1 MDVFAPQTPT
11 LGFKGQSG
19 WLGRLAPETAG
30 SLITASSDIALVLD
44 REGVIVDVSL
54 GTPELRREDCRS
66 WIGRPWTEVVSV
78 ESRPK
83 VQDLLKGAADE
94 AAIQFRELNHP
105 LPGGTD
111 LPVRYSAMQVG
122 QDGTIVA
129 LGRDLRNLAH
139 LQQQL
144 VEAQQAM
151 EREYARLR
159 MAETRYRMLFHLTS
173 EPVVIV
179 EATQLR
185 VVEANPA
192 AQQHLELPADKL
204 TNTSI
209 LAGLAPESGEA
220 LQGMLRTVQ
229 ATGRADET
237 EIALASGGKRFRA
250 LASAFRQDQA
260 GYLLIRLTPL
270 AGEGAAGSGFESRIL
285 GLLEHL
291 PDGFVVISPELKIL
305 EANRA
310 FLDLAQLSSKHQAL
324 GEPLDM
330 WLGRPGIDL
339 QLLMVTLT
347 EHGVVRNFN
356 TIVRGQF
363 GTVEEVEISAV
374 PALSGSTP
382 SYGFV
387 IRSLG
392 VRNALAG
399 QRGRGLP
406 RSVEHLTELVGR
418 VSLRELVRETTDV
431 IEKLCIEAALELSK
445 DNRASAA
452 NMLGLSRQSFYAKL
466 RRHGLGDLD
475 DGEDDGSD
483 LN

>member
-1 MDVFAPQTPT
+1 M
-11 LGFKGQSG
+11 
-19 WLGRLAPETAG
+19 GRLAPEVAG
-30 SLITASSDIALVLD
+30 SLITAASDIALVLD
-44 REGVIVDVSL
+44 RDGIILDVSL
-54 GTPELRREDCRS
+54 GTEQLRREGHGA
-66 WIGRPWTEVVSV
+66 WIGRNWTDVVSV

-83 VQDLLKGAADE
+83 VLDLIESSGNE
-94 AAIQFRELNHP
+94 TSIQFRELNHP
-105 LPGGTD
+105 VEGEADVPI
-111 LPVRYSAMQVG
+111 RYSAMQVG
-122 QDGTIVA
+122 EDGTIVA

-179 EATQLR
+179 EAANFR

-192 AQQHLELPADKL
+192 AQQQLELPSDRL

-209 LAGLAPESGEA
+209 LAGLSPESGDA
-220 LQGMLRTVQ
+220 LQAMLRAVQ
-229 ATGRADET
+229 ANGRAEET
-237 EIALASGGKRFRA
+237 EVELASGARRFRV
-250 LASAFRQDQA
+250 LGSAFRQDNA

-270 AGEGAAGSGFESRIL
+270 TGAGRSDSVAESRVL
-285 GLLEHL
+285 SVLEKF
-291 PDGFVVISPELKIL
+291 PDGFVVIGSELTVL

-310 FLDLAQLSSKHQAL
+310 FLDFTQLTTKQQAL
-324 GEPLDM
+324 GEPLER

-339 QLLMVTLT
+339 PLLMVTLT
-347 EHGVVRNFN
+347 EHGVVRNFS
-356 TIVRGQF
+356 TIIRGQF

-374 PALSGSTP
+374 PALSGSSP

-392 VRNALAG
+392 ARTALAG
-399 QRGRGLP
+399 HRGRSLP

-418 VSLRELVRETTDV
+418 VSLRDLVRETTDV

-475 DGEDDGSD
+475 DTEGGE

>member
-270 AGEGAAGSGFESRIL
+270 AGEGSAGSGFESRIL

>member
-1 MDVFAPQTPT
+1 MNVFAPQSPT

-19 WLGRLAPETAG
+19 WLGRLAPDVAG
-30 SLITASSDIALVLD
+30 SLITAASDIALVLD
-44 REGVIVDVSL
+44 RDGVILDVSL
-54 GTPELRREDCRS
+54 GTEDLRREGHGD
-66 WIGRPWTEVVSV
+66 WIGRNWVDVVTV
-78 ESRPK
+78 ESQAK
-83 VQDLLKGAADE
+83 VLDLIENAASE
-94 AAIQFRELNHP
+94 TSLQFRELNHP
-105 LPGGTD
+105 TAGAADVPI
-111 LPVRYSAMQVG
+111 RYSAMQVG
-122 QDGTIVA
+122 EDGTIVA
-129 LGRDLRNLAH
+129 LGRDLRNLAN

-179 EATQLR
+179 EASNFR

-192 AQQHLELPADKL
+192 AQQQLELPGDRLA
-204 TNTSI
+204 NTSI
-209 LAGLAPESGEA
+209 LAGLAPQSSDA
-220 LQGMLRTVQ
+220 LQVMLRTIQ

-237 EIALASGGKRFRA
+237 EIMLASGARRFRV
-250 LASAFRQDQA
+250 LGSAFRQDNA
-260 GYLLIRLTPL
+260 AYLLIRLTPV
-270 AGEGAAGSGFESRIL
+270 ATGSQADVASQSGIL
-285 GLLEHL
+285 DVLEKF
-291 PDGFVVISPELKIL
+291 PDGFVVISPELKVL

-310 FLDLAQLSSKHQAL
+310 FLDLTQLATKQQAL
-324 GEPLDM
+324 GEPLDR

-339 QLLMVTLT
+339 PLLMVTLT
-347 EHGVVRNFN
+347 EHGVVRNFS
-356 TIVRGQF
+356 TVIRGQF

-392 VRNALAG
+392 ARTALAG
-399 QRGRGLP
+399 HRGRSLP

-418 VSLRELVRETTDV
+418 VSLRDLVRETTDV
-431 IEKLCIEAALELSK
+431 IEKLCIEAALELSR

-475 DGEDDGSD
+475 DGDAGEPH
-483 LN
+483 

>member
-260 GYLLIRLTPL
+260 GYLLIRLKPL
-270 AGEGAAGSGFESRIL
+270 AGEGSAGSGFESRIL

-356 TIVRGQF
+356 TIIRGQF

>member
-1 MDVFAPQTPT
+1 MNVFAPQAPT

-19 WLGRLAPETAG
+19 WLGRLAPEVAG
-30 SLITASSDIALVLD
+30 SLITAACDIALVMD
-44 REGVIVDVSL
+44 RDGVIRDVSL
-54 GTPELRREDCRS
+54 GTEDLRREGHRD
-66 WIGRPWTEVVSV
+66 WIGRNWTDIVSL

-83 VQDLLKGAADE
+83 VLDLIENAGSE
-94 AAIQFRELNHP
+94 TTIQFRELNHP
-105 LPGGTD
+105 TEGGVD
-111 LPVRYSAMQVG
+111 VPVRYSAMQVG
-122 QDGTIVA
+122 ADGTIVA
-129 LGRDLRNLAH
+129 LGRDLRNRAN

-179 EATQLR
+179 EAAQYR

-192 AQQHLELPADKL
+192 AQQQLELPVEKL
-204 TNTSI
+204 ANTSI
-209 LAGLAPESGEA
+209 LAGLAPQSGEA
-220 LQGMLRTVQ
+220 LQGMLRAVQ

-237 EIALASGGKRFRA
+237 EIALASGAKRFRA
-250 LASAFRQDQA
+250 MASSFRQDNA
-260 GYLLIRLTPL
+260 AYLLIRLTPL
-270 AGEGAAGSGFESRIL
+270 TDASTATAASESRIL
-285 GLLEHL
+285 GVLEQL
-291 PDGFVVISPELKIL
+291 PDGFVVISPELKVL

-324 GEPLDM
+324 GEPLDR

-356 TIVRGQF
+356 TIMRGQF
-363 GTVEEVEISAV
+363 GTVEEVELSAV
-374 PALSGSTP
+374 PALSGGTP

-392 VRNALAG
+392 VRNAMAM
-399 QRGRGLP
+399 QRGRLLP
-406 RSVEHLTELVGR
+406 RSVEDLTDLVGR
-418 VSLRELVRETTDV
+418 VSLRDLVRETTDV

-475 DGEDDGSD
+475 DGDDDGSD

>member
-1 MDVFAPQTPT
+1 MNVFAPQAPE
-11 LGFKGQSG
+11 LGFKGRSG
-19 WLGRLAPETAG
+19 WLGRLAPEVAG
-30 SLITASSDIALVLD
+30 SLITAASDIALVLD
-44 REGVIVDVSL
+44 RDGVILDVSL
-54 GTPELRREDCRS
+54 GTEQLRSEGHRA
-66 WIGRPWTEVVSV
+66 WIGRDWVDVVSV

-83 VQDLLKGAADE
+83 VLDLIESAGDE
-94 AAIQFRELNHP
+94 GSIQFRELNHP
-105 LPGGTD
+105 VVNGADVPI
-111 LPVRYSAMQVG
+111 RYSAMQVG
-122 QDGTIVA
+122 EDGTIVA
-129 LGRDLRNLAH
+129 LGRDLRNLAN

-179 EATQLR
+179 EATNFR

-192 AQQHLELPADKL
+192 AQEQLELPSDRL

-209 LAGLAPESGEA
+209 LAGLASESSEA
-220 LQGMLRTVQ
+220 LQTMLRTVQ
-229 ATGRADET
+229 TTGRAEET
-237 EIALASGGKRFRA
+237 EVALASGARRFRV
-250 LASAFRQDQA
+250 LGSPFRQDNA
-260 GYLLIRLTPL
+260 AYLLIRLTPL
-270 AGEGAAGSGFESRIL
+270 SDTARSDSAAEGRVLGIL
-285 GLLEHL
+285 DKL
-291 PDGFVVISPELKIL
+291 PDGFVVISPELKVL

-310 FLDLAQLSSKHQAL
+310 FLDLTQLATKQQAM
-324 GEPLDM
+324 GEPLER

-339 QLLMVTLT
+339 PLLMVTLT
-347 EHGVVRNFN
+347 EHGVVRNFT
-356 TIVRGQF
+356 TIIRGQF
-363 GTVEEVEISAV
+363 GTVEEVEVSAV
-374 PALSGSTP
+374 PALTGSTP

-392 VRNALAG
+392 VRTALAG
-399 QRGRGLP
+399 HQGRALP

-418 VSLRELVRETTDV
+418 VSLRDLVRETTDV

-452 NMLGLSRQSFYAKL
+452 SMLGLSRQSFYAKL

-475 DGEDDGSD
+475 DGDGGE

>member
-270 AGEGAAGSGFESRIL
+270 AGEGSAGSGFESRIL

-374 PALSGSTP
+374 PALSGAMP

>member
-1 MDVFAPQTPT
+1 MNVFAPQAPT

-19 WLGRLAPETAG
+19 WLGRLAPEVAG
-30 SLITASSDIALVLD
+30 SLITAASDIALVLD
-44 REGVIVDVSL
+44 SAGVILDVSV
-54 GTPELRREDCRS
+54 GTEQLRRSGHRD
-66 WIGRPWTEVVSV
+66 WIGRNWVDVVSL

-83 VQDLLKGAADE
+83 VLDLIANAGSE
-94 AAIQFRELNHP
+94 TSIQFRELTHV
-105 LPGGTD
+105 LEGGD
-111 LPVRYSAMQVG
+111 VPVRYSAMQVG
-122 QDGTIVA
+122 EDGTIVA
-129 LGRDLRNLAH
+129 LGRDLRNLTH

-179 EATQLR
+179 DTAQLR

-192 AQQHLELPADKL
+192 AQQQLELPADKL
-204 TNTSI
+204 ANTSI

-220 LQGMLRTVQ
+220 LQGMLRAVQ

-237 EIALASGGKRFRA
+237 EITLASGAKRFRA
-250 LASAFRQDQA
+250 LASAFRQDNA
-260 GYLLIRLTPL
+260 GYLLIRLTPV
-270 AGEGAAGSGFESRIL
+270 AGAGGAESASESRIV
-285 GLLEHL
+285 GLLEQL
-291 PDGFVVISPELKIL
+291 PDGFVVISPDLKVL

-324 GEPLDM
+324 GEPLDS

-356 TIVRGQF
+356 TIIRGQF
-363 GTVEEVEISAV
+363 GTVEEVELSAV

-399 QRGRGLP
+399 QRNRGLP

>member
-1 MDVFAPQTPT
+1 MNVFSPQAPA

-19 WLGRLAPETAG
+19 WLGRLAPAVAG
-30 SLITASSDIALVLD
+30 SLITAASDIALVLD
-44 REGVIVDVSL
+44 RDGVILDVSL
-54 GTPELRREDCRS
+54 GTEQLRREGHEA
-66 WIGRPWTEVVSV
+66 WIGRSWTDVVSV

-83 VQDLLKGAADE
+83 VLDLIECAGNE
-94 AAIQFRELNHP
+94 TAIQFRELNHP
-105 LPGGTD
+105 VDGAADVPI
-111 LPVRYSAMQVG
+111 RYSAMQVG
-122 QDGTIVA
+122 EDGTIVA
-129 LGRDLRNLAH
+129 LGRDLRNLAN

-179 EATQLR
+179 EAANLR
-185 VVEANPA
+185 IVEANPA
-192 AQQHLELPADKL
+192 AQQQLEMPSDRL

-209 LAGLAPESGEA
+209 LAGLEPESSEA
-220 LQGMLRTVQ
+220 LQGMLRAVQ

-237 EIALASGGKRFRA
+237 EVALASGARRFRV
-250 LASAFRQDQA
+250 LGSAFRQDNVA
-260 GYLLIRLTPL
+260 YLLIRLTPL
-270 AGEGAAGSGFESRIL
+270 AGVSAPDGAAGSRVL
-285 GLLEHL
+285 NVLEKF
-291 PDGFVVISPELKIL
+291 PDGFVVIGSELTVL

-310 FLDLAQLSSKHQAL
+310 FLDLAQLSTKQQAI
-324 GEPLDM
+324 GEPLDR

-339 QLLMVTLT
+339 PLLMVTLT
-347 EHGVVRNFN
+347 EHGVVRNFS
-356 TIVRGQF
+356 TIIRGQF

-374 PALSGSTP
+374 PALTGSTP

-392 VRNALAG
+392 ARTALAG
-399 QRGRGLP
+399 HRGRSLP

-418 VSLRELVRETTDV
+418 VSLRDLVRETTDV

-475 DGEDDGSD
+475 EIEVGE

>member
-1 MDVFAPQTPT
+1 MNVFAPQAPT

-19 WLGRLAPETAG
+19 WLGRLAPEVAG
-30 SLITASSDIALVLD
+30 SLITAACDIALVLD
-44 REGVIVDVSL
+44 RDGVILDVSL
-54 GTPELRREDCRS
+54 GTEQLRREGHRA
-66 WIGRPWTEVVSV
+66 WIGQSWTDVVSV

-83 VQDLLKGAADE
+83 VLDLIDSAGTE
-94 AAIQFRELNHP
+94 TSIQFRELNHP
-105 LPGGTD
+105 VAGEADIPI
-111 LPVRYSAMQVG
+111 RYSAMQVG
-122 QDGTIVA
+122 EDGTIVA

-179 EATQLR
+179 EATSLR

-192 AQQHLELPADKL
+192 AQQELELPSDRL

-209 LAGLAPESGEA
+209 LAGLAPESSDA
-220 LQGMLRTVQ
+220 LQTMLRAVQ
-229 ATGRADET
+229 ANGRAEET
-237 EIALASGGKRFRA
+237 EVALASGTKRFRV
-250 LASAFRQDQA
+250 LGSAFRQDNA

-270 AGEGAAGSGFESRIL
+270 AGAQRADAVYESRVL
-285 GLLEHL
+285 SVLEKF
-291 PDGFVVISPELKIL
+291 PDGFVVISPELTVL

-310 FLDLAQLSSKHQAL
+310 FLDLTQLATKQQAL
-324 GEPLDM
+324 GEPLER

-339 QLLMVTLT
+339 PLLMVTLT
-347 EHGVVRNFN
+347 EHGVVRNFT
-356 TIVRGQF
+356 TIIRGQF

-374 PALSGSTP
+374 PALTGSTP

-392 VRNALAG
+392 ARTALAG
-399 QRGRGLP
+399 HRGRSLP

-418 VSLRELVRETTDV
+418 VSLRDLVRETTDV

-452 NMLGLSRQSFYAKL
+452 SMLGLSRQSFYAKL

-475 DGEDDGSD
+475 EAEAGE

>member
-270 AGEGAAGSGFESRIL
+270 AGEGSAGSGFESRIL

-356 TIVRGQF
+356 TIIRGQF

-374 PALSGSTP
+374 PALGGSTP

>member
-1 MDVFAPQTPT
+1 MNVFAPQAPT

-19 WLGRLAPETAG
+19 WLGRLAPEVAG
-30 SLITASSDIALVLD
+30 SLITAASDIALVLD
-44 REGVIVDVSL
+44 SAGVILDVSV
-54 GTPELRREDCRS
+54 GTEELRRSGHRD
-66 WIGRPWTEVVSV
+66 WIGRSWVDVVSL

-83 VQDLLKGAADE
+83 VLDLIENAGDE
-94 AAIQFRELNHP
+94 TSIQFRELTHP
-105 LPGGTD
+105 MEGGD
-111 LPVRYSAMQVG
+111 VPVRYSAMQVG

-179 EATQLR
+179 DAVNLR

-192 AQQHLELPADKL
+192 AQQQLELPADKL
-204 TNTSI
+204 ANTSI

-220 LQGMLRTVQ
+220 LQGMLRAVQ

-237 EIALASGGKRFRA
+237 EIALASGAKRFRA
-250 LASAFRQDQA
+250 LASAFRQDNA
-260 GYLLIRLTPL
+260 GYLLIRLTPV
-270 AGEGAAGSGFESRIL
+270 AGAGAVDSASGSRII
-285 GLLEHL
+285 GLLEQL

-310 FLDLAQLSSKHQAL
+310 FLDLAQLSSKHQAM
-324 GEPLDM
+324 GEPLDR
-330 WLGRPGIDL
+330 WLGRPSIDL

-356 TIVRGQF
+356 TIIRGQF
-363 GTVEEVEISAV
+363 GTVEEVELSAV

-392 VRNALAG
+392 VRNALSG
-399 QRGRGLP
+399 QRGRSLP

-418 VSLRELVRETTDV
+418 VSLRDLVRETTDV

-475 DGEDDGSD
+475 DGDSAD

>member
-356 TIVRGQF
+356 TIIRGQF

>member
-356 TIVRGQF
+356 TIIRGQF

-452 NMLGLSRQSFYAKL
+452 SMLGLSRQSFYAKL

>member
-209 LAGLAPESGEA
+209 LAGLAPESGVA

-270 AGEGAAGSGFESRIL
+270 AGEGSAGSGFESRIL

>member
-1 MDVFAPQTPT
+1 MNVFIPQAPT
-11 LGFKGQSG
+11 LGFKGEPG
-19 WLGRLAPETAG
+19 WLGRLAPEVAG
-30 SLITASSDIALVLD
+30 SLITAASDIALVLD
-44 REGVIVDVSL
+44 RDGVILDVSL
-54 GTPELRREDCRS
+54 GTEELRRGGHEAWVGRN
-66 WIGRPWTEVVSV
+66 WIDVVTV

-83 VQDLLKGAADE
+83 VQDLLDNAGNE
-94 AAIQFRELNHP
+94 ASLQFRELNHP
-105 LPGGTD
+105 SDGGAD
-111 LPVRYSAMQVG
+111 VPVRYSAMQVG
-122 QDGTIVA
+122 EDGTIVA
-129 LGRDLRNLAH
+129 LGRDLRNFTN
-139 LQQQL
+139 LQQRL

-159 MAETRYRMLFHLTS
+159 MAETRYRMLFHLAS

-179 EATQLR
+179 DAANLR

-192 AQQHLELPADKL
+192 AQSQLELATDRL
-204 TNTSI
+204 SNTSI
-209 LAGLAPESGEA
+209 LACLTPDSAEA
-220 LQGMLRTVQ
+220 LNAMLRAVQ
-229 ATGRADET
+229 STGRSDET
-237 EIALASGGKRFRA
+237 EVTLLSGASRFRV
-250 LASAFRQDQA
+250 LASAFRQENA
-260 GYLLIRLTPL
+260 AYLLVRLAPL
-270 AGEGAAGSGFESRIL
+270 SGTARPDDLAASRVL
-285 GLLEHL
+285 GVLEKF
-291 PDGFVVISPELKIL
+291 PDGFVVISPDLKVL

-310 FLDLAQLSSKHQAL
+310 FLDLAQLATKQQAL
-324 GEPLDM
+324 GEPLER

-339 QLLMVTLT
+339 PLLMVTLT
-347 EHGVVRNFN
+347 EHGVVRNFT
-356 TIVRGQF
+356 TIIRGQF

-374 PALSGSTP
+374 PALTGSTP

-392 VRNALAG
+392 VRAALEG
-399 QRGRGLP
+399 HRGRSLP

-418 VSLRELVRETTDV
+418 VSLRDLVRETTDV

-475 DGEDDGSD
+475 DDDDAGE

>member
-1 MDVFAPQTPT
+1 MNVFIPQAPT

-19 WLGRLAPETAG
+19 WLGRLSPEVAG
-30 SLITASSDIALVLD
+30 SLITAASDIALVLD
-44 REGVIVDVSL
+44 RDGAILDVSL
-54 GTPELRREDCRS
+54 GTEELRREGHQS
-66 WIGRPWTEVVSV
+66 WIGKPWVDVVTV

-83 VQDLLKGAADE
+83 VMDLIANSGNDAS
-94 AAIQFRELNHP
+94 IQFREINHQSA
-105 LPGGTD
+105 GGAD
-111 LPVRYSAMQVG
+111 VPVRYSAMQVG

-129 LGRDLRNLAH
+129 LGRDLRNFTN
-139 LQQQL
+139 LQQRL

-159 MAETRYRMLFHLTS
+159 MAETRYRMLFHLAS

-179 EATQLR
+179 DASSLR
-185 VVEANPA
+185 VVEVNPA
-192 AQQHLELPADKL
+192 AQRHLELANDRL
-204 TNTSI
+204 NNTSI
-209 LAGLAPESGEA
+209 LSCLTPDSGEA
-220 LQGMLRTVQ
+220 LQTMLRAVQ
-229 ATGRADET
+229 STGRADET
-237 EIALASGGKRFRA
+237 EVVLLAGAKRFRA
-250 LASAFRQDQA
+250 MASAFRQDNSA
-260 GYLLIRLTPL
+260 YLLVRLAPL
-270 AGEGAAGSGFESRIL
+270 TGAERPDDAVASRVL
-285 GLLEHL
+285 GVLEKF
-291 PDGFVVISPELKIL
+291 PDGFVVINPELKVL

-310 FLDLAQLSSKHQAL
+310 FLDLAQLATKQQAL
-324 GEPLDM
+324 GEPLEQ

-339 QLLMVTLT
+339 PLLMVTLT
-347 EHGVVRNFN
+347 EHGVVRNFT

-363 GTVEEVEISAV
+363 GSVEEVEISAV
-374 PALSGSTP
+374 PALTGETP

-392 VRNALAG
+392 ARTALEG
-399 QRGRGLP
+399 HRGRSLP

-418 VSLRELVRETTDV
+418 VSLRDLVRETTDV

-466 RRHGLGDLD
+466 RRYGLGDLD
-475 DGEDDGSD
+475 DDDDAGE

>member
-30 SLITASSDIALVLD
+30 SLITAASDIALVLD
-44 REGVIVDVSL
+44 RDGVIVDVSL

-66 WIGRPWTEVVSV
+66 WIGRSWAEVVSV

-83 VQDLLKGAADE
+83 VQDLLKDAAQDG
-94 AAIQFRELNHP
+94 AIQFRELNHP
-105 LPGGTD
+105 LPGGAD

-122 QDGTIVA
+122 KDGTIIA
-129 LGRDLRNLAH
+129 LGRDLRNFAH

-179 EATQLR
+179 ESTQLR
-185 VVEANPA
+185 IVEANPA
-192 AQQHLELPADKL
+192 AQQQLDLPADKL

-209 LAGLAPESGEA
+209 LAGLEPESSES
-220 LQGMLRTVQ
+220 LLGMLRAVQ
-229 ATGRADET
+229 ATGRADEA
-237 EIALASGGKRFRA
+237 EIALASGARRFRA
-250 LASAFRQDQA
+250 LASAFRQDQT
-260 GYLLIRLTPL
+260 GYLLVRLTPISGESGPR
-270 AGEGAAGSGFESRIL
+270 AGTDGRIL
-285 GLLEHL
+285 GLLEQL

-310 FLDLAQLSSKHQAL
+310 FLDLAQLASKHQAV

-347 EHGVVRNFN
+347 DHGVVRNFN
-356 TIVRGQF
+356 TIIRGQF

-392 VRNALAG
+392 VRNALVG

-475 DGEDDGSD
+475 DGDDDGSE

>member
-1 MDVFAPQTPT
+1 MSVFSPQAPS
-11 LGFKGQSG
+11 LGFKGRSG
-19 WLGRLAPETAG
+19 WLGRLAPDVAG
-30 SLITASSDIALVLD
+30 SLITAASDIALVLD
-44 REGVIVDVSL
+44 RDGVILDVSL
-54 GTPELRREDCRS
+54 GTDQLRGEGHRA
-66 WIGRPWTEVVSV
+66 WIGRRWTDVVSV

-83 VQDLLKGAADE
+83 VLDLIACSGSE
-94 AAIQFRELNHP
+94 SAIQFRELNHP
-105 LPGGTD
+105 VDGAADVPI
-111 LPVRYSAMQVG
+111 RYSAMQVG
-122 QDGTIVA
+122 EDGTIVA
-129 LGRDLRNLAH
+129 LGRDLRNLAN

-179 EATQLR
+179 EAANFR
-185 VVEANPA
+185 IVEANPA
-192 AQQHLELPADKL
+192 AQQQLEMPSDRLA
-204 TNTSI
+204 NTSI
-209 LAGLAPESGEA
+209 LAGLESESSEV
-220 LQGMLRTVQ
+220 LQVMLRAVQ

-237 EIALASGGKRFRA
+237 EVALASGARRFRV
-250 LASAFRQDQA
+250 LGSAFRQDNVA
-260 GYLLIRLTPL
+260 YLLIRLTPL
-270 AGEGAAGSGFESRIL
+270 AGASAPDGAAGSRVL
-285 GLLEHL
+285 NVLEKF
-291 PDGFVVISPELKIL
+291 PDGFVVISAELTVL

-310 FLDLAQLSSKHQAL
+310 FLDLAQLSTKQQAI
-324 GEPLDM
+324 GEPLER

-339 QLLMVTLT
+339 PLLMVTLT
-347 EHGVVRNFN
+347 EHGVVRNFT
-356 TIVRGQF
+356 TIIRGQF

-374 PALSGSTP
+374 PALTGSTP

-392 VRNALAG
+392 ARTALAG
-399 QRGRGLP
+399 HRGRSLP

-418 VSLRELVRETTDV
+418 VSLRDLVRETTDV

-475 DGEDDGSD
+475 DGDSAD

>member
-1 MDVFAPQTPT
+1 MNVFAPQSPT

-19 WLGRLAPETAG
+19 WLGRLAPEVAG
-30 SLITASSDIALVLD
+30 SLITAASDIALVLD
-44 REGVIVDVSL
+44 REGVILDISL
-54 GTPELRREDCRS
+54 GTEDLRREGHRD
-66 WIGRPWTEVVSV
+66 WIGRNWTDVVTV

-83 VQDLLKGAADE
+83 VLDLIDSAGNETSL
-94 AAIQFRELNHP
+94 QFRELNHP
-105 LPGGTD
+105 TAGGAD
-111 LPVRYSAMQVG
+111 VPIRYSAMQVG
-122 QDGTIVA
+122 EDGTIVA

-179 EATQLR
+179 EAANFR

-192 AQQHLELPADKL
+192 AQLQLELHSDRLA
-204 TNTSI
+204 NTSI
-209 LAGLAPESGEA
+209 LAGLAPQSSEA
-220 LQGMLRTVQ
+220 LQAMVRSVQ
-229 ATGRADET
+229 ATGRADEA
-237 EIALASGGKRFRA
+237 EIALASGSKRFRV
-250 LASAFRQDQA
+250 LASAFRQDNT
-260 GYLLIRLTPL
+260 GYLLIRLTPVT
-270 AGEGAAGSGFESRIL
+270 GAARPDAATESGIL
-285 GLLEHL
+285 DVLEKF
-291 PDGFVVISPELKIL
+291 PDGFVVISPEMKVL

-310 FLDLAQLSSKHQAL
+310 FLDLTQLATKQQAL
-324 GEPLDM
+324 GEPLER

-339 QLLMVTLT
+339 PLLMVTLT
-347 EHGVVRNFN
+347 EHGVVRNFT
-356 TIVRGQF
+356 TIIRGQF
-363 GTVEEVEISAV
+363 GTVEEVELSAV

-392 VRNALAG
+392 VRTALAG
-399 QRGRGLP
+399 HSGRSLP

-418 VSLRELVRETTDV
+418 VSLRDLVRETTDV
-431 IEKLCIEAALELSK
+431 IEKLCIEAALELSR

-475 DGEDDGSD
+475 DADVAEPH
-483 LN
+483 

>member
-1 MDVFAPQTPT
+1 V
-11 LGFKGQSG
+11 
-19 WLGRLAPETAG
+19 AG
-30 SLITASSDIALVLD
+30 SLITAASDIALVLD
-44 REGVIVDVSL
+44 RAGVILDVSV
-54 GTPELRREDCRS
+54 GTEELRRSGCRS
-66 WIGRPWTEVVSV
+66 WIGRSWGEVVTL

-83 VQDLLKGAADE
+83 VLDLLENAGDE
-94 AAIQFRELNHP
+94 ASIQFRELTHP
-105 LPGGTD
+105 MAEGGD
-111 LPVRYSAMQVG
+111 IPVRYSAMQVG

-129 LGRDLRNLAH
+129 LGRDLRHLAH

-179 EATQLR
+179 DAVHLR

-192 AQQHLELPADKL
+192 AQQHLELPAERL
-204 TNTSI
+204 ANTSI
-209 LAGLAPESGEA
+209 LAGLAPESVEA
-220 LQGMLRTVQ
+220 LQGMLRAVQ

-237 EIALASGGKRFRA
+237 EIALASGAKRFRA
-250 LASAFRQDQA
+250 LASVFRQDNA
-260 GYLLIRLTPL
+260 GYMLIRLTPL
-270 AGEGAAGSGFESRIL
+270 TGAVGEEDAAGSRIM
-285 GLLEHL
+285 GLLEQL
-291 PDGFVVISPELKIL
+291 PDGFVVISPELKVL
-305 EANRA
+305 QANRA
-310 FLDLAQLSSKHQAL
+310 FLDLAQLSNKHQAV
-324 GEPLDM
+324 GEPLDR

-356 TIVRGQF
+356 TIIRGQF

-374 PALSGSTP
+374 PALSGTTP

-392 VRNALAG
+392 VRNALSG
-399 QRGRGLP
+399 QRGRSLP

-418 VSLRELVRETTDV
+418 VSLRDLVRETTDV

-475 DGEDDGSD
+475 DGDSTD

>member
-11 LGFKGQSG
+11 LGFKGRSG

-44 REGVIVDVSL
+44 RDGVIVDVSL
-54 GTPELRREDCRS
+54 GTADLRREDCRS
-66 WIGRPWTEVVSV
+66 WIGRPWAEVVSV

-105 LPGGTD
+105 LASGAN

-192 AQQHLELPADKL
+192 AQHQLELPADKL

-209 LAGLAPESGEA
+209 LAGLAPQSGEA
-220 LQGMLRTVQ
+220 LQGMLRAVQ

-237 EIALASGGKRFRA
+237 EITLAAGGKRFRA
-250 LASAFRQDQA
+250 LASAFRQEQA

-270 AGEGAAGSGFESRIL
+270 AGEGAAGGGAESHVM
-285 GLLEHL
+285 GLLEQL

-356 TIVRGQF
+356 TIIRGQF

-374 PALSGSTP
+374 PALSGATP

>member
-19 WLGRLAPETAG
+19 WLAPETAG

-270 AGEGAAGSGFESRIL
+270 AGEGSAGSGFESRIL

>member
-44 REGVIVDVSL
+44 RDGVIVDVSL
-54 GTPELRREDCRS
+54 GTAELRREDCRS
-66 WIGRPWTEVVSV
+66 WIGRPWIDVVSV

-105 LPGGTD
+105 LSGGAN

-129 LGRDLRNLAH
+129 LGRDLRNFAH

-192 AQQHLELPADKL
+192 AQQQLELPADKL

-220 LQGMLRTVQ
+220 LQAMLRTVQ

-237 EIALASGGKRFRA
+237 EIALASGARRFRA

-260 GYLLIRLTPL
+260 GYLLIRLTPVS
-270 AGEGAAGSGFESRIL
+270 GEGGARAGAEGRIL

-291 PDGFVVISPELKIL
+291 PDGFVVISPDLKIL

-310 FLDLAQLSSKHQAL
+310 FLDLAQLSSKHLAV
-324 GEPLDM
+324 GEPLDR

-356 TIVRGQF
+356 TIIRGQF

-374 PALSGSTP
+374 PALSGATP

-475 DGEDDGSD
+475 DSDDDVSD